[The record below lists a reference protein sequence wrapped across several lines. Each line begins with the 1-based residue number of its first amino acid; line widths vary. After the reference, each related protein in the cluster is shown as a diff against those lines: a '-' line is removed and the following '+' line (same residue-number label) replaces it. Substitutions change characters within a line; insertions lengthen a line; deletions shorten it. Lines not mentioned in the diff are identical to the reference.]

1 MSAKIGVFMI
11 VGALLLAGLSSQE
24 LPKPDTDPSQLGPIL
39 KAAREYCGKLEGAA
53 LDFICL
59 EEVEEKLDLSRD
71 DREAIEQAG
80 AGRTKDAAA
89 GELTVRPW
97 FEVRRNPKQEN
108 SYLYDYQFIRREG
121 KIEEKRVLLERNGK
135 KTDISA
141 PDVRMSAFNYSDVL
155 LAPVQL
161 LDQRFEMFYSYQ
173 LLGRDVVSGIEA
185 WVLEVAPRVAGDAR
199 RYLGGK
205 IWLKCDDASVL
216 KIEWDPATFGH
227 YEDIQARADAYKATP
242 EVRSYSEFGVEKSGL
257 RFPSADFTEEAYRG
271 ANGKLFVRARTNVT
285 YRAHKFFTVET
296 SSTFKK

>member
-24 LPKPDTDPSQLGPIL
+24 LAKPDTDPSQLGPIL
-39 KAAREYCGKLEGAA
+39 KAAREYCGKLKGAA

-71 DREAIEQAG
+71 DRKALE
-80 AGRTKDAAA
+80 RAAA
-89 GELTVRPW
+89 IRDPLRPGDVRGLLSRM
-97 FEVRRNPKQEN
+97 EIRRNPKQKN
-108 SYLYDYQFIRREG
+108 VYLYDYQFVRREG
-121 KIEEKRVLLERNGK
+121 KIEEKRVLLEWNGK
-135 KTDISA
+135 KTDLPA
-141 PDVRMSAFNYSDVL
+141 PDVRLSAFNYSDVL

-161 LDQRFEMFYSYQ
+161 LDQSFEMFYSYQ
-173 LLGRDVVSGIEA
+173 LLGRDVVFGFEA
-185 WVLEVAPRVAGDAR
+185 WVLDIVPRVADAS

-205 IWLKCDDASVL
+205 IWLKRDDASVL
-216 KIEWDPATFGH
+216 RIEWDPRTFGH
-227 YEDIQARADAYKATP
+227 YEHIQARADAYKAAP

-271 ANGKLFVRARTNVT
+271 AKGKLFVRARTNVT

>member
-11 VGALLLAGLSSQE
+11 VGALLLAGLSSQD
-24 LPKPDTDPSQLGPIL
+24 LPKPDTDPSQLGPVL

-71 DREAIEQAG
+71 DRKAVEEAA
-80 AGRTKDAAA
+80 TSVVKDPS
-89 GELTVRPW
+89 GTTFRPHSR

-108 SYLYDYQFIRREG
+108 TYLYDYQFVRREG

-135 KTDISA
+135 KTDLPAPSA
-141 PDVRMSAFNYSDVL
+141 RFSAFSYSDIL
-155 LAPVQL
+155 LAPIRL
-161 LDQRFEMFYSYQ
+161 LDEEFEAFYAYK
-173 LLGRDVVSGIEA
+173 LLGRDVVSGMDA

-205 IWLKCDDASVL
+205 LWLKTDDASVL

-227 YEDIQARADAYKATP
+227 YERIQARAEAYEAAP
-242 EVRSYSEFGVEKSGL
+242 EVRSYSEFGIEKNGL

-271 ANGKLFVRARTNVT
+271 ANGKLFVRARTSVT
-285 YRAHKFFTVET
+285 YRDHKFFTVET

>member
-11 VGALLLAGLSSQE
+11 VGALLLAGLSSQDF
-24 LPKPDTDPSQLGPIL
+24 PKPDTDPSQLGPIL

-71 DREAIEQAG
+71 DRKALE
-80 AGRTKDAAA
+80 RAAA
-89 GELTVRPW
+89 IRDPLRPGDVRGLLSRM
-97 FEVRRNPKQEN
+97 EIRRNPKQEN
-108 SYLYDYQFIRREG
+108 TYLYDYQFIRREG

-205 IWLKCDDASVL
+205 LWLKTDDASVL
-216 KIEWDPATFGH
+216 KIEWDPRTFGH